1 MQKFMFKL
9 QNRKRVTLLVLRE
22 THSNNKLWQLPSN
35 INEWQ
40 LPCKNVWGNHKK
52 KKVQIVIT
60 IKLYIIIQ
68 NIFSL

>member
-40 LPCKNVWGNHKK
+40 LPSKNVWGNHKK
-52 KKVQIVIT
+52 KRY
-60 IKLYIIIQ
+60 KL
-68 NIFSL
+68 